1 MTTTIKLNTSLA
13 AMASAFTL
21 AMLGWNMAQAQPS
34 QTGVSHAPPMAEC
47 EWLSYDRTLAGQRYS
62 PLADLNPDTVGKLG
76 LAWSI
81 DLDNNRGL
89 EATPLYSDGVLYTSL
104 SWSRVM
110 AVDAA
115 SGDILWSFD
124 PKVDKAK
131 GRHACCDAVNRGV
144 ALHGD
149 KVYVGTLDGRLIALD
164 AKTGNEVWTQQTTDN
179 SQPYTITAAPRV
191 VKGMIMIGNGGA
203 EFGVRGYFSAYDA
216 ETGEMRWRFYT
227 VPADPSKPVEHPELV
242 EAAKTWS
249 KDTDWSLGGGGTA
262 WDSMAYDPELDLLYV
277 GTGNGSPW
285 NREIRSPG
293 GGDNLFLSSILAVR
307 PETGKLVWHYQVN
320 PGDTW
325 DFTATQQITLA
336 NLEIDGKQRQV
347 LMQAP
352 KNGFFY
358 VLDRA
363 TGELLSA
370 EKFGKVTWAERI
382 DLATGRPVEVPG
394 ARYEKEMV
402 VMWPSPF
409 GAHNWHPMSF
419 NPETGLVYIPYQE
432 VPGTYSN
439 EGKGFVK
446 REAFNTGAGSSEIL
460 ELPREYTSGA
470 LVAWDPVKQ
479 AAAWRVEHDNHWNGG
494 TLTTAGNLVFQGTAA
509 GELVAYTADKGQP
522 LWDFDAQT
530 GIIAAPMTFRH
541 DGEQY
546 LALMAGWGGAAALF
560 GGDAAVATGVRNV
573 SRMLVFKVGGDATLP
588 KLSEPPV
595 TARVPTPVVAAK
607 ADIKQGELLYAQYC
621 AVCHG
626 TGVVGGGV
634 LPDLRHSS
642 DAIRAAYPAILLEG
656 MLESQ
661 GMPNF
666 AASFSADDVEKIR
679 LYILHREYETYM
691 QAMQPKGEDD
701 AAITAVEE

>member
-1 MTTTIKLNTSLA
+1 MCGLLN
-13 AMASAFTL
+13 
-21 AMLGWNMAQAQPS
+21 GQVAQAAQVDD
-34 QTGVSHAPPMAEC
+34 TALRAAPAEGTQ
-47 EWLSYDRTLAGQRYS
+47 WLSHGRTWSEQRYS
-62 PLADLNPDTVGKLG
+62 PLTDINAESVDKLG

-104 SWSRVM
+104 SWSRVL
-110 AVDAA
+110 AVDAG
-115 SGDILWSFD
+115 SGKVLWSFD
-124 PKVDKAK
+124 PQVNKAK

-144 ALHGD
+144 ALWNG

-164 AKTGNEVWTQQTTDN
+164 AKTGKPVWSEQTTDN
-179 SQPYTITAAPRV
+179 KQPYTITAAPRI
-191 VKGMIMIGNGGA
+191 VKGLVMIGNGGA
-203 EFGVRGYFSAYDA
+203 ELGVRGYFSAYDA
-216 ETGEMRWRFYT
+216 ETGEMKWRFYT
-227 VPADPSKPVEHPELV
+227 VPADPSQPVEHPELA

-249 KDTDWSLGGGGTA
+249 EQTDWSLGGGGTA

-293 GGDNLFLSSILAVR
+293 GGDNLFLSSILALR
-307 PETGKLVWHYQVN
+307 PDTGKLVWYYQVN

-325 DFTATQQITLA
+325 DFTATQHMILA
-336 NLEIDGKQRQV
+336 ELEIAGKERKV

-358 VLDRA
+358 VLDRE

-382 DLATGRPVEVPG
+382 DMATGRPVEVPG
-394 ARYEKEMV
+394 ARYEQEPV

-419 NPETGLVYIPYQE
+419 NPQTGLVYIPYQE

-439 EGKGFVK
+439 EGKSFVR
-446 REAFNTGAGSSEIL
+446 REGFNTGSGSSEIL

-470 LVAWDPVKQ
+470 LIAWDPVKQ
-479 AAAWRVEHDNHWNGG
+479 VAAWRVEHPNHWNGG
-494 TLTTAGNLVFQGTAA
+494 TLSTAGNLVFQGTAA
-509 GELVAYTADKGQP
+509 GQFVAYTADAGAP
-522 LWDFDAQT
+522 LWQFDAQT
-530 GIIAAPMTFRH
+530 GVIAAPMTYEH
-541 DGEQY
+541 AGEQY
-546 LALMAGWGGAAALF
+546 VALMAGWGGSAALF

-573 SRMLVFKVGGDATLP
+573 SRMLVFKLGATASLP
-588 KLSEPPV
+588 NLTEPVISE
-595 TARVPTPVVAAK
+595 RVPEPVLAAEQ
-607 ADIKQGELLYAQYC
+607 DIDNGLKLYSQYC

-626 TGVVGGGV
+626 TGVIGGGV

-642 DAIRAAYPAILLEG
+642 AAIRDSYQAILRGGALEF
-656 MLESQ
+656 L

-666 AASFSADDVEKIR
+666 ADSLNEAEVNNLL
-679 LYILHREYETYM
+679 LYVRKREYDTYV
-691 QAMQPKGEDD
+691 QAMQAP
-701 AAITAVEE
+701 AR

>member
-1 MTTTIKLNTSLA
+1 MRPSLLWAGALICGLLN
-13 AMASAFTL
+13 
-21 AMLGWNMAQAQPS
+21 GQVAQATQVDD
-34 QTGVSHAPPMAEC
+34 TALRAAPAEGAQ
-47 EWLSYDRTLAGQRYS
+47 WLSHGRTWSEQRYS
-62 PLADLNPDTVGKLG
+62 PLTGINAQTVDKLG

-104 SWSRVM
+104 SWSRVL
-110 AVDAA
+110 AVDA
-115 SGDILWSFD
+115 GTGKVLWSYD
-124 PKVDKAK
+124 PQVNKAK

-144 ALHGD
+144 ALWQG

-164 AKTGNEVWTQQTTDN
+164 AKTGKPVWSEQTTDN
-179 SQPYTITAAPRV
+179 SQPYTITAAPRI
-191 VKGMIMIGNGGA
+191 VKGLVMIGNGGA

-216 ETGEMRWRFYT
+216 ETGEMKWRFYT
-227 VPADPSKPVEHPELV
+227 VPADPSQPVEHPELA

-249 KDTDWSLGGGGTA
+249 DKTDWSFGGGGTA

-285 NREIRSPG
+285 NREVRSPG
-293 GGDNLFLSSILAVR
+293 GGDNLFLSSILALR
-307 PETGKLVWHYQVN
+307 PDTGKLVWYYQVN

-325 DFTATQQITLA
+325 DFTATQHMILA
-336 NLEIDGKQRQV
+336 ELEIAGKERKV

-358 VLDRA
+358 VLDRE

-382 DLATGRPVEVPG
+382 DMATGRPVEVPG
-394 ARYEKEMV
+394 ARYEKEPV

-419 NPETGLVYIPYQE
+419 NPQTGLVYIPYQE

-439 EGKGFVK
+439 EGKSFVR
-446 REAFNTGAGSSEIL
+446 REAFNTGSGSSEIL
-460 ELPREYTSGA
+460 ELPREFTSGA
-470 LVAWDPVKQ
+470 LIAWDPVTQ
-479 AAAWRVEHDNHWNGG
+479 SAAWRVEHPNHWNGG
-494 TLTTAGNLVFQGTAA
+494 TLSTAGNLVFQGTAA
-509 GELVAYTADKGQP
+509 GHFVAYTADAGTP
-522 LWDFDAQT
+522 LWRFDAQT
-530 GIIAAPMTFRH
+530 GVIAAPMTYEH
-541 DGEQY
+541 AGEQY
-546 LALMAGWGGAAALF
+546 VALMAGWGGAAALF
-560 GGDAAVATGVRNV
+560 GGDAAVATGVRNI
-573 SRMLVFKVGGDATLP
+573 SRMLVFKLGATASLP
-588 KLSEPPV
+588 NLTEPVLSE
-595 TARVPTPVVAAK
+595 RVPEPVLAADQ
-607 ADIKQGELLYAQYC
+607 DIDNGLKLYSQYC

-642 DAIRAAYPAILLEG
+642 SAIRDSYQAILRGGALEF
-656 MLESQ
+656 L

-666 AASFSADDVEKIR
+666 SDSLNEAEVNNIL
-679 LYILHREYETYM
+679 LYVRKREYDTHV
-691 QAMQPKGEDD
+691 QAMQAP
-701 AAITAVEE
+701 AQ

>member
-1 MTTTIKLNTSLA
+1 MKPSLLWAGTFIAGLLSWQGAQGAGVDQAVLLA
-13 AMASAFTL
+13 A
-21 AMLGWNMAQAQPS
+21 P
-34 QTGVSHAPPMAEC
+34 AEPTQ
-47 EWLSYDRTLAGQRYS
+47 WLSHGRTWSEQRYS
-62 PLADLNPDTVGKLG
+62 PLTDINAESVNKLG

-104 SWSRVM
+104 SWSRVL
-110 AVDAA
+110 AVDAS
-115 SGDILWSFD
+115 SGKILWSFD
-124 PKVDKAK
+124 PQVNKAK

-144 ALHGD
+144 ALWNG

-164 AKTGNEVWTQQTTDN
+164 AKTGKPVWTEQTTDN
-179 SQPYTITAAPRV
+179 SQPYTITAAPRI
-191 VKGMIMIGNGGA
+191 VKGMVMIGNGGA

-216 ETGEMRWRFYT
+216 ETGEMKWRFYT
-227 VPADPSKPVEHPELV
+227 VPAAPSKPVEHPELA

-249 KDTDWSLGGGGTA
+249 EQTDWSLGGGGTA

-285 NREIRSPG
+285 NREVRSPG
-293 GGDNLFLSSILAVR
+293 GGDNLFLSSILAIR
-307 PETGKLVWHYQVN
+307 PDTGKLVWYYQVN

-325 DFTATQQITLA
+325 DFTATQHMILA
-336 NLEIDGKQRQV
+336 ELEIAGKERKV

-394 ARYEKEMV
+394 ARYEKEPV
-402 VMWPSPF
+402 VLWPSPF

-419 NPETGLVYIPYQE
+419 NPQTGLVYIPYQE

-439 EGKGFVK
+439 EGKSFVR
-446 REAFNTGAGSSEIL
+446 REAFNTGSGSSEIL
-460 ELPREYTSGA
+460 ELPREYTAGA

-479 AAAWRVEHDNHWNGG
+479 AAAWRVEYPNHWNGG
-494 TLTTAGNLVFQGTAA
+494 TLSTAGNLVFQGTAA
-509 GELVAYTADKGQP
+509 GEFAAYSADAGAK
-522 LWDFDAQT
+522 LWSFDAQT
-530 GIIAAPMTFRH
+530 GVIAAPMTYQH
-541 DGEQY
+541 QGEQY
-546 LALMAGWGGAAALF
+546 VALMAGWGGSAALF

-573 SRMLVFKVGGDATLP
+573 SRMLVFKLDASTSLP
-588 KLSEPPV
+588 TLSEPV
-595 TARVPTPVVAAK
+595 KADAGRVPQPVLAAEQ
-607 ADIKQGELLYAQYC
+607 DIAQGLQLYSQYC

-634 LPDLRHSS
+634 LPDLRYSS
-642 DAIRAAYPAILLEG
+642 SAIRDSYQAILRGGALEP
-656 MLESQ
+656 L

-666 AASFSADDVEKIR
+666 AHSLDETQVNNLL
-679 LYILHREYETYM
+679 LYVMKREYDTHT
-691 QAMQPKGEDD
+691 QAMQPAQE
-701 AAITAVEE
+701 

>member
-1 MTTTIKLNTSLA
+1 MKATRQSAGTAIGLVLA
-13 AMASAFTL
+13 GLAGLYTL
-21 AMLGWNMAQAQPS
+21 SAQAAKVDEAALRALEQ
-34 QTGVSHAPPMAEC
+34 GGG
-47 EWLSYDRTLAGQRYS
+47 EWLSHGRTWSEQRHS
-62 PLADLNPDTVGKLG
+62 PLDQINPETVGRLG

-110 AVDAA
+110 AVDAT
-115 SGDILWSFD
+115 SGAVLWSYD
-124 PKVDKAK
+124 PQVDKAK

-144 ALHGD
+144 ALWNG
-149 KVYVGTLDGRLIALD
+149 KVYVGTLDGRLVALD
-164 AKTGNEVWTQQTTDN
+164 AATGQPVWTRQTTDN

-191 VKGMIMIGNGGA
+191 VKGMVMIGNGGA

-227 VPADPSKPVEHPELV
+227 VPAAPDQPVEHPELV

-249 KDTDWSLGGGGTA
+249 EDTNWSLGGGGTA
-262 WDSMAYDPELDLLYV
+262 WDSMAYDPDLDLLYV

-285 NREIRSPG
+285 NREVRSPG
-293 GGDNLFLSSILAVR
+293 GGDNLFLSSILAIR
-307 PETGKLVWHYQVN
+307 PDTGRLVWHYQVN

-325 DFTATQQITLA
+325 DFTATQHMILA
-336 NLEIDGKQRQV
+336 EMEIAGKARKV

-358 VLDRA
+358 VLDRE

-382 DLATGRPVEVPG
+382 DMATGRPEEVPG
-394 ARYEKEMV
+394 ARYEDEPV

-409 GAHNWHPMSF
+409 GAHNWHPMSY
-419 NPETGLVYIPYQE
+419 NPATGLVYIPYQE

-439 EGKGFVK
+439 EGRSFVPRK
-446 REAFNTGAGSSEIL
+446 AFNTGSGSSEIL
-460 ELPREYTSGA
+460 ELPRDFTSGA
-470 LVAWDPVKQ
+470 LIAWNPLTQ
-479 AAAWRVEHDNHWNGG
+479 SAAWRVEHPNHWNGG

-509 GELVAYTADKGQP
+509 GKFVAYSADQGQT
-522 LWDFDAQT
+522 LWQFDAQT
-530 GIIAAPMTFRH
+530 GVIAAPMTYQH
-541 DGEQY
+541 GDHQY
-546 LALMAGWGGAAALF
+546 VALMAGWGGAAALF

-573 SRMLVFKVGGDATLP
+573 SRLLVFRLDAQGSLPSLAEITLP
-588 KLSEPPV
+588 ERIPE
-595 TARVPTPVVAAK
+595 PVVAASS
-607 ADIKQGELLYAQYC
+607 DIQAGLVLYSQYC

-634 LPDLRHSS
+634 LPDLRYSS
-642 DAIRAAYPAILLEG
+642 APIRDAYQAILRQGALAS
-656 MLESQ
+656 L
-661 GMPNF
+661 GMPDF
-666 AASFSADDVEKIR
+666 AESLTEPQVEQIK
-679 LYILHREYETYM
+679 LYVRQREYETHM
-691 QAMQPKGEDD
+691 QAMQ
-701 AAITAVEE
+701 AVAEQDTN

>member
-1 MTTTIKLNTSLA
+1 MNYSMLWAGTLIFGLLSGQAVQAAGVDAA
-13 AMASAFTL
+13 AMRATETE
-21 AMLGWNMAQAQPS
+21 GS
-34 QTGVSHAPPMAEC
+34 Q
-47 EWLSYDRTLAGQRYS
+47 WLSHGRTWSEQRHS
-62 PLADLNPDTVGKLG
+62 PLTGINPETVAGLG

-104 SWSRVM
+104 SWSRVL
-110 AVDAA
+110 AVDA
-115 SGDILWSFD
+115 GTGKVLWSFD
-124 PKVDKAK
+124 PQVNKAK

-144 ALHGD
+144 ALWQG

-164 AKTGNEVWTQQTTDN
+164 AKTGKTLWSEQTTDN

-191 VKGMIMIGNGGA
+191 VKGMVMIGNGGA

-216 ETGEMRWRFYT
+216 ETGEMKWRFYT
-227 VPADPSKPVEHPELV
+227 VPADPSKPIEHPELA

-249 KDTDWSLGGGGTA
+249 KQTDWTLGGGGTA
-262 WDSMAYDPELDLLYV
+262 WDSMAYDPDLDLLYV

-285 NREIRSPG
+285 NREVRSPG
-293 GGDNLFLSSILAVR
+293 GGDNLFLSSILALR
-307 PETGKLVWHYQVN
+307 PDTGKLVWYYQVN

-325 DFTATQQITLA
+325 DFTATQHMILA
-336 NLEIDGKQRQV
+336 ELEIGGKERKV

-358 VLDRA
+358 VLDRE

-382 DLATGRPVEVPG
+382 DMATGRPVEVPG
-394 ARYEKEMV
+394 ARYENEPV

-419 NPETGLVYIPYQE
+419 NPQTGLVYIPYQE

-439 EGKGFVK
+439 EGKSFVR
-446 REAFNTGAGSSEIL
+446 REAFNTGSGSSEIL

-470 LVAWDPVKQ
+470 LIAWDPIKQ
-479 AAAWRVEHDNHWNGG
+479 TAAWRVEHPNHWNGG

-509 GELVAYTADKGQP
+509 GHFVAYSADVGKP
-522 LWDFDAQT
+522 LWRFDAQT
-530 GIIAAPMTFRH
+530 GVIAAPMTYEH
-541 DGEQY
+541 AGEQY
-546 LALMAGWGGAAALF
+546 VALMAGWGGAAALF
-560 GGDAAVATGVRNV
+560 GGDAAVATGVRNI
-573 SRMLVFKVGGDATLP
+573 SRMLVFKLGATAALP
-588 KLSEPPV
+588 LLTEPAASERIPEPV
-595 TARVPTPVVAAK
+595 LASEQ
-607 ADIKQGELLYAQYC
+607 DINNGLELYSQYC

-626 TGVVGGGV
+626 TGVIGGGV

-642 DAIRAAYPAILLEG
+642 PAIRDAYQAILRGGALEP
-656 MLESQ
+656 L

-666 AASFSADDVEKIR
+666 ADSLNETEVNNIL
-679 LYILHREYETYM
+679 LYVRKREYDTHM
-691 QAMQPKGEDD
+691 QAMQ
-701 AAITAVEE
+701 AAGQ

>member
-1 MTTTIKLNTSLA
+1 MKPSLWWAGPLIAGLLSCQSAQGAGVDQAALLA
-13 AMASAFTL
+13 A
-21 AMLGWNMAQAQPS
+21 P
-34 QTGVSHAPPMAEC
+34 AEPTQ
-47 EWLSYDRTLAGQRYS
+47 WLSHGRTWSEQRYS
-62 PLADLNPDTVGKLG
+62 PLTEINAGSVDKLG

-104 SWSRVM
+104 SWSRVL
-110 AVDAA
+110 AVDAS
-115 SGDILWSFD
+115 SGKILWSFD
-124 PKVDKAK
+124 PQVNKAK

-144 ALHGD
+144 ALWNG

-164 AKTGNEVWTQQTTDN
+164 AKTGKPVWSEQTTDN
-179 SQPYTITAAPRV
+179 SQPYTITAAPRI
-191 VKGMIMIGNGGA
+191 VKGMVMIGNGGA

-216 ETGEMRWRFYT
+216 ETGEMKWRFYT
-227 VPADPSKPVEHPELV
+227 VPTDPSKPVEHPELA

-249 KDTDWSLGGGGTA
+249 EQTDWSLGGGGTA
-262 WDSMAYDPELDLLYV
+262 WDSMAYDPQLDLLYV

-293 GGDNLFLSSILAVR
+293 GGDNLFLSSILAIR
-307 PETGKLVWHYQVN
+307 PDTGKLVWYYQVN

-325 DFTATQQITLA
+325 DFTATQHMILA
-336 NLEIDGKQRQV
+336 ELEIAGKERKV

-394 ARYEKEMV
+394 ARYEKEPV
-402 VMWPSPF
+402 VIWPSPF

-419 NPETGLVYIPYQE
+419 NPQTGLVYIPYQE

-439 EGKGFVK
+439 EGKSFVR
-446 REAFNTGAGSSEIL
+446 REAFNTGSGSSEIL
-460 ELPREYTSGA
+460 ELPREYTAGA

-479 AAAWRVEHDNHWNGG
+479 AAAWRVEYPNHWNGG
-494 TLTTAGNLVFQGTAA
+494 TLSTAGNLVFQGTAA
-509 GELVAYTADKGQP
+509 GEFAAYSADAGAK
-522 LWDFDAQT
+522 LWSFDAQT
-530 GIIAAPMTFRH
+530 GVIAAPMTYQH
-541 DGEQY
+541 QGEQY
-546 LALMAGWGGAAALF
+546 VALMAGWGGSAALF
-560 GGDAAVATGVRNV
+560 GGDAAVATGVRNI
-573 SRMLVFKVGGDATLP
+573 SRMLVFKLGASANLP
-588 KLSEPPV
+588 TLSEPV
-595 TARVPTPVVAAK
+595 KADTGRVPQPVLAAEQ
-607 ADIKQGELLYAQYC
+607 DIAQGLQLYSQYC

-634 LPDLRHSS
+634 LPDLRYSS
-642 DAIRAAYPAILLEG
+642 SAIRDSYQAILRGGALEP
-656 MLESQ
+656 L

-666 AASFSADDVEKIR
+666 AHSLDEKQVDNLL
-679 LYILHREYETYM
+679 LYIMKREYDTYM
-691 QAMQPKGEDD
+691 QAMQS
-701 AAITAVEE
+701 AAQ

>member
-1 MTTTIKLNTSLA
+1 MCGLLN
-13 AMASAFTL
+13 
-21 AMLGWNMAQAQPS
+21 GQVAQAAQVDD
-34 QTGVSHAPPMAEC
+34 TALRAAPAEGTQ
-47 EWLSYDRTLAGQRYS
+47 WLSHGRTWSEQRYS
-62 PLADLNPDTVGKLG
+62 PLTGINAQTVDKLG

-104 SWSRVM
+104 SWSRVL
-110 AVDAA
+110 AVDA
-115 SGDILWSFD
+115 GTGKVLWSFD
-124 PKVDKAK
+124 PQVNKAK

-144 ALHGD
+144 ALWQG

-164 AKTGNEVWTQQTTDN
+164 AKTGKPVWSEQTTDN
-179 SQPYTITAAPRV
+179 SQPYTITAAPRI
-191 VKGMIMIGNGGA
+191 VKGLVMIGNGGA

-216 ETGEMRWRFYT
+216 ETGEMKWRFYT
-227 VPADPSKPVEHPELV
+227 VPADPSQPVEHPELA

-249 KDTDWSLGGGGTA
+249 EQTDWSLGGGGTA

-285 NREIRSPG
+285 NREVRSPG
-293 GGDNLFLSSILAVR
+293 GGDNLFLSSILALR
-307 PETGKLVWHYQVN
+307 PDTGKLVWHYQVN

-325 DFTATQQITLA
+325 DFTATQHMILA
-336 NLEIDGKQRQV
+336 ELEIAGKQRKV

-358 VLDRA
+358 VLDRE

-382 DLATGRPVEVPG
+382 DMATGRPVEVPG
-394 ARYEKEMV
+394 ARYEKEPV

-419 NPETGLVYIPYQE
+419 NPQTGLVYIPYQE

-439 EGKGFVK
+439 EGKSFVR
-446 REAFNTGAGSSEIL
+446 REAFNTGSGSSEIL

-470 LVAWDPVKQ
+470 LIAWDPVKQ
-479 AAAWRVEHDNHWNGG
+479 AAAWRVEHPNHWNGG
-494 TLTTAGNLVFQGTAA
+494 TLSTAGNLVFQGTAA
-509 GELVAYTADKGQP
+509 GHFVAYTADAGAP
-522 LWDFDAQT
+522 LWRFDAQT
-530 GIIAAPMTFRH
+530 GVIAAPMTYEH
-541 DGEQY
+541 AGEQY
-546 LALMAGWGGAAALF
+546 VALMAGWGGAAALF
-560 GGDAAVATGVRNV
+560 GGDAAVATGVRNI
-573 SRMLVFKVGGDATLP
+573 SRMLVFKLGATASLP
-588 KLSEPPV
+588 NLTAPLASE
-595 TARVPTPVVAAK
+595 RVPEPVLAADQ
-607 ADIKQGELLYAQYC
+607 DIDNGLKLYSQYC

-642 DAIRAAYPAILLEG
+642 SAIRDSYQAILRG
-656 MLESQ
+656 GALESL

-666 AASFSADDVEKIR
+666 ATSLNEAEVNNIL
-679 LYILHREYETYM
+679 LYVRKREYDTHV
-691 QAMQPKGEDD
+691 QAMQAP
-701 AAITAVEE
+701 AQ

>member
-1 MTTTIKLNTSLA
+1 MKPSLLWASTLMAGLLGWQSAQGAGVDQAVLLA
-13 AMASAFTL
+13 A
-21 AMLGWNMAQAQPS
+21 P
-34 QTGVSHAPPMAEC
+34 AEPTQ
-47 EWLSYDRTLAGQRYS
+47 WLSHGRTWSEQRYS
-62 PLADLNPDTVGKLG
+62 PLTDIDAESVDKLG

-104 SWSRVM
+104 SWSRVL
-110 AVDAA
+110 AVDAS
-115 SGDILWSFD
+115 SGKILWSFD
-124 PKVDKAK
+124 PQVNKAK

-144 ALHGD
+144 ALWNG

-164 AKTGNEVWTQQTTDN
+164 AKTGKPVWTEQTTDN
-179 SQPYTITAAPRV
+179 TQPYTITAAPRI
-191 VKGMIMIGNGGA
+191 VKGMVMIGNGGA

-216 ETGEMRWRFYT
+216 ETGEMKWRFYT
-227 VPADPSKPVEHPELV
+227 VPADPSKPVEHPELA

-249 KDTDWSLGGGGTA
+249 EQTDWSLGGGGTA

-285 NREIRSPG
+285 NREVRSPG
-293 GGDNLFLSSILAVR
+293 GGDNLFLSSILAIR
-307 PETGKLVWHYQVN
+307 PDTGKLVWYYQVN

-325 DFTATQQITLA
+325 DFTATQHMILA
-336 NLEIDGKQRQV
+336 ELEIGGKERKV

-394 ARYEKEMV
+394 ARYEKEPV
-402 VMWPSPF
+402 VIWPSPF

-419 NPETGLVYIPYQE
+419 NPQTGLVYIPYQE

-439 EGKGFVK
+439 EGKSFVR
-446 REAFNTGAGSSEIL
+446 REAFNTGSGSSEIL
-460 ELPREYTSGA
+460 ELPREYTAGA

-479 AAAWRVEHDNHWNGG
+479 SAAWRVEYPNHWNGG
-494 TLTTAGNLVFQGTAA
+494 TLSTAGNLVFQGTAA
-509 GELVAYTADKGQP
+509 GEFAAYSADAGAK
-522 LWDFDAQT
+522 LWSFDAQT
-530 GIIAAPMTFRH
+530 GVIAAPMTYQH
-541 DGEQY
+541 QGEQY
-546 LALMAGWGGAAALF
+546 VALMAGWGGSAALF

-573 SRMLVFKVGGDATLP
+573 SRMLVFKLGASASLP
-588 KLSEPPV
+588 TLSEPV
-595 TARVPTPVVAAK
+595 KANAGRVPQPVLAAEQ
-607 ADIKQGELLYAQYC
+607 DIAQGLQLYSQYC

-634 LPDLRHSS
+634 LPDLRYSS
-642 DAIRAAYPAILLEG
+642 SAIRDSYQAILRGGALEP
-656 MLESQ
+656 L

-666 AASFSADDVEKIR
+666 AHSLDETQVNNLL
-679 LYILHREYETYM
+679 LYVMKREYDTHM
-691 QAMQPKGEDD
+691 QAMQPAQE
-701 AAITAVEE
+701 

>member
-1 MTTTIKLNTSLA
+1 MKPSLLWASTLIAGLLSWQSAQGASVDQAALLA
-13 AMASAFTL
+13 APTEPTQW
-21 AMLGWNMAQAQPS
+21 LGH
-34 QTGVSHAPPMAEC
+34 G
-47 EWLSYDRTLAGQRYS
+47 RTWSEQRYS
-62 PLADLNPDTVGKLG
+62 PLTDINAESVEKLG

-89 EATPLYSDGVLYTSL
+89 EATPLYSDGMLYTSL
-104 SWSRVM
+104 SWSRVL
-110 AVDAA
+110 AVDAS
-115 SGDILWSFD
+115 SGKILWSFD
-124 PKVDKAK
+124 PQVNKAK

-144 ALHGD
+144 ALWNG

-164 AKTGNEVWTQQTTDN
+164 AKTGKPVWTEQTTDN
-179 SQPYTITAAPRV
+179 TQPYTITAAPRI
-191 VKGMIMIGNGGA
+191 VKGMVMIGNGGA

-216 ETGEMRWRFYT
+216 ETGEMKWRFYT
-227 VPADPSKPVEHPELV
+227 VPADPSKPVEHPELA

-249 KDTDWSLGGGGTA
+249 EQTDWSLGGGGTA

-285 NREIRSPG
+285 NREVRSPG
-293 GGDNLFLSSILAVR
+293 GGDNLFLSSILAIR
-307 PETGKLVWHYQVN
+307 PDTGKLVWYYQVN

-325 DFTATQQITLA
+325 DFTATQHMILA
-336 NLEIDGKQRQV
+336 ELEIAGKERKV

-394 ARYEKEMV
+394 ARYEEEPV
-402 VMWPSPF
+402 VIWPSPF

-419 NPETGLVYIPYQE
+419 NPQTGLVYIPYQE

-439 EGKGFVK
+439 EGKSFVR
-446 REAFNTGAGSSEIL
+446 REAFNTGSGSSEIL
-460 ELPREYTSGA
+460 ELPREYTAGA

-479 AAAWRVEHDNHWNGG
+479 AAAWRVEYPNHWNGG
-494 TLTTAGNLVFQGTAA
+494 TLSTAGNLVFQGTAA
-509 GELVAYTADKGQP
+509 GKFAAYSADAGAK
-522 LWDFDAQT
+522 LWSFDAQT
-530 GIIAAPMTFRH
+530 GVIAAPMTYQH
-541 DGEQY
+541 QGEQY
-546 LALMAGWGGAAALF
+546 VALMAGWGGSAALF

-573 SRMLVFKVGGDATLP
+573 SRMLVFKLGASASLP
-588 KLSEPPV
+588 TLSEPV
-595 TARVPTPVVAAK
+595 KAGAGRVPQPVLAAEQ
-607 ADIKQGELLYAQYC
+607 DIAQGLQLYSQYC

-634 LPDLRHSS
+634 LPDLRYSS
-642 DAIRAAYPAILLEG
+642 SAIRDSYQAILRGGALEP
-656 MLESQ
+656 L

-666 AASFSADDVEKIR
+666 AHSLDETQVNNLL
-679 LYILHREYETYM
+679 LYVMKREYDTHV
-691 QAMQPKGEDD
+691 QAMQPTQE
-701 AAITAVEE
+701 